1 MFVFLKK
8 ECNINPNIV
17 NYYKKALTHS
27 SSSKTNNYEKL
38 EFLGDSVLN
47 TVVSEYLYL
56 KFPQINEGELSQ
68 KRSVIVSR
76 DNLNNIGKKL
86 IPEEL
91 IKHKLKTV
99 SKNIYG
105 NILESLIGAIY
116 LDLGYKKAK
125 IFIEKNVLLDK
136 EFDLKHYNHKS
147 KILEWSQKNN
157 KKLQF
162 VNSKQRG
169 PDHKKQ
175 YLIELYIDNI
185 KISESW
191 GETIKSAEQR
201 SSKIAIKAVI

>member
-1 MFVFLKK
+1 M
-8 ECNINPNIV
+8 
-17 NYYKKALTHS
+17 
-27 SSSKTNNYEKL
+27 
-38 EFLGDSVLN
+38 N

-56 KFPQINEGELSQ
+56 TFPQINEGELSQ
-68 KRSVIVSR
+68 KRAIIVSR
-76 DNLNNIGKKL
+76 DNLNNIGEKL

-105 NILESLIGAIY
+105 NILESLIGAVF

-125 IFIEKNVLLDK
+125 VFIEKNVLLNK
-136 EFDLKHYNHKS
+136 SFDLKHYNHKS

-157 KKLQF
+157 KKLRF
-162 VNSKQRG
+162 VNSKHRG

-191 GETIKSAEQR
+191 GDTIKSAEQR